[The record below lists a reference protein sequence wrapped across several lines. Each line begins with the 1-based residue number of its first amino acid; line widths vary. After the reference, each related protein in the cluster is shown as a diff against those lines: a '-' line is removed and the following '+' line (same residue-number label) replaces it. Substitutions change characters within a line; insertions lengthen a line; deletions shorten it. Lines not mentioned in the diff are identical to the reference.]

1 MILVHF
7 LEIWCR
13 NGCRM
18 GLRFWHFCDLFT
30 YFFLGLFSSFGSML
44 GAGLPPSGGTPL
56 QSTNNRVFEA
66 CKPRCLRRGLRR
78 SGLLQPRRFL
88 QETAAGS
95 TSPPASSGRG
105 GWGLRSKVVSRS
117 RFSTLVCC
125 LAFFLRAKSRYS
137 AYRNTPK
144 KVRNTGRSSRQFFF
158 MFRSYKLFPYSA

>member
-1 MILVHF
+1 
-7 LEIWCR
+7 
-13 NGCRM
+13 M
-18 GLRFWHFCDLFT
+18 GAEWASGFGTFAIFVT

-66 CKPRCLRRGLRR
+66 CKLRCLRRGLRR

-117 RFSTLVCC
+117 RFSTFVCC
-125 LAFFLRAKSRYS
+125 L
-137 AYRNTPK
+137 
-144 KVRNTGRSSRQFFF
+144 FFF
-158 MFRSYKLFPYSA
+158 KGKKPVLCLPEHPQKSKKYREEIPPFFFDVSQL